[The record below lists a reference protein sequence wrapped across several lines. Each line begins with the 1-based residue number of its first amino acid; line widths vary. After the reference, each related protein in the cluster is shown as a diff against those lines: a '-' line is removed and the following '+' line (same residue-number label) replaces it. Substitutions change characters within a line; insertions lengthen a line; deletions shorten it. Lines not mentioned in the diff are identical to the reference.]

1 MKKILVI
8 NGSPKKEQSTTMAV
22 TNAFVKGLLS
32 SGKYESE
39 TEGDS
44 IRIRFKNAGALKT
57 LDGSG
62 TVKGFAIAG
71 SDRKFHF
78 AQARIEGTSVVVS
91 CPEVKF
97 PLAVRYAWGANP
109 DCNLCGETLLPV
121 GSFRTDHW
129 GR

>member
-1 MKKILVI
+1 M
-8 NGSPKKEQSTTMAV
+8 
-22 TNAFVKGLLS
+22 
-32 SGKYESE
+32 ESYSL
-39 TEGDS
+39 EGDS
-44 IRIRFKNAGALKT
+44 IRIRFKNAGTLKT